1 MAASSAKFFVHQ
13 NQNKANSSRIESVI
27 TGDYQKNTVS
37 GVLPT
42 PGIGNVNSKDD
53 FALTNNEY
61 TTKENEYGDKI
72 HYKSGC
78 DRRSATTVSAFGG
91 EGNEAFVDIEEVI
104 STKTVI
110 VNTKSG
116 SGSTGDINHNKSSD
130 RFSQFESDNV
140 TTLPE
145 EINNN
150 FRGSAPTHTLYITPK
165 TFASEGNA
173 GINAKFA
180 YQLQTQN
187 IQHNN
192 TQALQKEASSLHSVA
207 KPLNQHN
214 HQWADKPPTNVSTKI
229 LNIRAPASSLASTS
243 LSSATSS
250 YTNFAMN
257 SSQSTQA
264 PGNRITF
271 TSQTL
276 PNGTINI
283 GGAAG
288 HPPGSTIISTS
299 QLPNTTTIKTIT
311 SSGAGGQHHTLP
323 QQVQVQ
329 HHQVLQSGG
338 QPGVTVQPSQQHHN
352 AATQSVGATQTQTL
366 VIKSNNA
373 VSLPAGLVSSSPGI
387 VTMTK
392 TINQGNQQPLLNSM
406 IPANVVVGM
415 RPPNAQQQ
423 QKNVPGNT
431 LGRVVIGGPHMVGA
445 RPQNPAITL
454 STLAP
459 GQTPALILKTENGY
473 QLLRV
478 GTATS
483 GPVTPT
489 IGGSGGTNSN
499 PAQIR
504 LQTVPAASMAV
515 SSSASNNIVVNSVA
529 SSTAGPH
536 HTYTSQANITLQQP
550 HHQTA
555 LQHQQQQQTHLQS
568 QHQQLHQQTQHLLP
582 QPQITQIQT
591 IPAQH
596 SASATA
602 STGSAANTT
611 TMSNNHSAVSTAS
624 AGTTTGTANVT
635 TTQSAAQGNTKE
647 KCRKFLANLIDL
659 ATREPKPVEKN
670 VRNLIQELV
679 NANVEPEEFCDRLER
694 LLNASPQPCLI
705 GFLKKSLPLLRQALF
720 TRELVIEGIKPPPQ
734 HVAGLT
740 TLQQFPKIQ
749 AQIRPITQSQ
759 TTTIGQTQVRMI
771 SPAGP
776 GGPRPIGH
784 TTITKQQGGIRI
796 QGPTNGPRLVNA
808 QIRGPIPASIQQAN
822 AQLPSAPTQASI
834 VHIRAPTVT
843 QISRPTTVQ
852 IRTAKGKNAPP
863 GITHV
868 KVGQTQI
875 KAIASPVPSLVAT
888 NQPPSLTA
896 ISNSLPPSSTPSL
909 SAVST
914 ILSTIN
920 SVATYSNAS
929 SGTSLPT
936 PSLPTVQLPPS
947 LMHHSSSHLSSHA
960 AIAGIGESIR
970 ILDPKLENVIKQEKI
985 IPVTPPANKTTAKSG
1000 AASASKA
1007 SSKKKKEQL
1016 DKEKEEKANASG
1028 AAVTAAMS
1036 SFYQQPSI
1044 SMSSSVY
1051 GDDDINDVAAMG
1063 GVNLAEE
1070 SQRILGSTENIGTQ
1084 IRSCK
1089 DEVFLHLPA
1098 LQARIRAMV
1107 LERGLEE
1114 PSQDVA
1120 VLISHACQ
1128 ERLKNVVEKLAVI
1141 AEHRIDVIKLDP
1153 RYEVTKDVR
1162 GQIKFLEE
1170 LDKAEQK
1177 RHEELE
1183 REMLLRAAKSRSK
1196 IEDPEQAKMKARAK
1210 EMQRAEMEEL
1220 RQRDANMTALQAIG
1234 PRKKIKLDGDA
1245 TGAGANSNASGALGG
1260 SSVPS
1265 VPLRPRIKR
1274 VNLRDMLFFME
1285 QERET
1290 SRSQMLY
1297 KAYLK

>member
-1 MAASSAKFFVHQ
+1 
-13 NQNKANSSRIESVI
+13 
-27 TGDYQKNTVS
+27 
-37 GVLPT
+37 
-42 PGIGNVNSKDD
+42 
-53 FALTNNEY
+53 
-61 TTKENEYGDKI
+61 
-72 HYKSGC
+72 
-78 DRRSATTVSAFGG
+78 
-91 EGNEAFVDIEEVI
+91 
-104 STKTVI
+104 
-110 VNTKSG
+110 
-116 SGSTGDINHNKSSD
+116 
-130 RFSQFESDNV
+130 
-140 TTLPE
+140 
-145 EINNN
+145 
-150 FRGSAPTHTLYITPK
+150 
-165 TFASEGNA
+165 
-173 GINAKFA
+173 
-180 YQLQTQN
+180 
-187 IQHNN
+187 
-192 TQALQKEASSLHSVA
+192 
-207 KPLNQHN
+207 
-214 HQWADKPPTNVSTKI
+214 
-229 LNIRAPASSLASTS
+229 
-243 LSSATSS
+243 
-250 YTNFAMN
+250 MN

-311 SSGAGGQHHTLP
+311 SSGVGGQHHTLP

-596 SASATA
+596 SASATV
-602 STGSAANTT
+602 STGTAANTT

-624 AGTTTGTANVT
+624 AGTATGTANVT

-749 AQIRPITQSQ
+749 AQIRPISQSQ

-929 SGTSLPT
+929 SGSSLPT

-970 ILDPKLENVIKQEKI
+970 IVDPKLENAIKQEKI

-1016 DKEKEEKANASG
+1016 DKDKEEKANASG

-1128 ERLKNVVEKLAVI
+1128 ERLKSVVEKLAVI

>member
-1 MAASSAKFFVHQ
+1 
-13 NQNKANSSRIESVI
+13 
-27 TGDYQKNTVS
+27 
-37 GVLPT
+37 
-42 PGIGNVNSKDD
+42 
-53 FALTNNEY
+53 
-61 TTKENEYGDKI
+61 
-72 HYKSGC
+72 
-78 DRRSATTVSAFGG
+78 
-91 EGNEAFVDIEEVI
+91 
-104 STKTVI
+104 
-110 VNTKSG
+110 
-116 SGSTGDINHNKSSD
+116 
-130 RFSQFESDNV
+130 
-140 TTLPE
+140 
-145 EINNN
+145 
-150 FRGSAPTHTLYITPK
+150 
-165 TFASEGNA
+165 
-173 GINAKFA
+173 
-180 YQLQTQN
+180 
-187 IQHNN
+187 
-192 TQALQKEASSLHSVA
+192 
-207 KPLNQHN
+207 
-214 HQWADKPPTNVSTKI
+214 
-229 LNIRAPASSLASTS
+229 
-243 LSSATSS
+243 
-250 YTNFAMN
+250 
-257 SSQSTQA
+257 
-264 PGNRITF
+264 
-271 TSQTL
+271 
-276 PNGTINI
+276 
-283 GGAAG
+283 
-288 HPPGSTIISTS
+288 
-299 QLPNTTTIKTIT
+299 
-311 SSGAGGQHHTLP
+311 
-323 QQVQVQ
+323 
-329 HHQVLQSGG
+329 
-338 QPGVTVQPSQQHHN
+338 
-352 AATQSVGATQTQTL
+352 
-366 VIKSNNA
+366 
-373 VSLPAGLVSSSPGI
+373 
-387 VTMTK
+387 
-392 TINQGNQQPLLNSM
+392 
-406 IPANVVVGM
+406 
-415 RPPNAQQQ
+415 
-423 QKNVPGNT
+423 
-431 LGRVVIGGPHMVGA
+431 
-445 RPQNPAITL
+445 
-454 STLAP
+454 
-459 GQTPALILKTENGY
+459 
-473 QLLRV
+473 
-478 GTATS
+478 
-483 GPVTPT
+483 
-489 IGGSGGTNSN
+489 
-499 PAQIR
+499 
-504 LQTVPAASMAV
+504 MAV
-515 SSSASNNIVVNSVA
+515 SSSTSNNIVVNSVA
-529 SSTAGPH
+529 SNTAGPH
-536 HTYTSQANITLQQP
+536 HSYTSQANITLQQP
-550 HHQTA
+550 QHHQTT
-555 LQHQQQQQTHLQS
+555 LQHQQQQSHLQS
-568 QHQQLHQQTQHLLP
+568 QHHQQIHQQTQHLLP

-596 SASATA
+596 SAGATA
-602 STGSAANTT
+602 STGTSNTT
-611 TMSNNHSAVSTAS
+611 TMSNNHSAVVSTAS
-624 AGTTTGTANVT
+624 AGTTTGTPTMA

-749 AQIRPITQSQ
+749 AQIRPISQNQ

-771 SPAGP
+771 SPGGP

-796 QGPTNGPRLVNA
+796 QGPTSGPRLVNA
-808 QIRGPIPASIQQAN
+808 QIRGPIPASIHQSN
-822 AQLPSAPTQASI
+822 AQLPTAPNQANI

-843 QISRPTTVQ
+843 QISRPATVQ

-875 KAIASPVPSLVAT
+875 KAISSPVPSLVT
-888 NQPPSLTA
+888 SSQPPSLAA

-920 SVATYSNAS
+920 SVATYSHAG

-936 PSLPTVQLPPS
+936 PSLPTVQLPPA
-947 LMHHSSSHLSSHA
+947 LMNSSSSHLHNNA
-960 AIAGIGESIR
+960 ALAGIGESLR
-970 ILDPKLENVIKQEKI
+970 IIDHKVDLNIVKQEKI
-985 IPVTPPANKTTAKSG
+985 APATPSATATANKSTTKSG
-1000 AASASKA
+1000 ASSASKA

-1016 DKEKEEKANASG
+1016 DKEKEDKANASG
-1028 AAVTAAMS
+1028 AAATAAS

-1044 SMSSSVY
+1044 SMSSSLY

-1070 SQRILGSTENIGTQ
+1070 SQRILGCTENIGTQ

-1107 LERGLEE
+1107 MERGLEE

-1128 ERLKNVVEKLAVI
+1128 ERLKNIVEKLAVI

-1177 RHEELE
+1177 RHEEME

-1245 TGAGANSNASGALGG
+1245 IGTGANSSAGGALGA
-1260 SSVPS
+1260 SSVPA

-1285 QERET
+1285 QERDT
-1290 SRSQMLY
+1290 CRSQMLY

>member
-13 NQNKANSSRIESVI
+13 NQNKANSSGAESVI
-27 TGDYQKNTVS
+27 ADCKQINGS
-37 GVLPT
+37 
-42 PGIGNVNSKDD
+42 DD
-53 FALTNNEY
+53 IASNELRNKHYVVDCASTNDSHSANKKEY
-61 TTKENEYGDKI
+61 ADKI
-72 HYKSGC
+72 HYKSGT
-78 DRRSATTVSAFGG
+78 DRRSATTVSGFGA
-91 EGNEAFVDIEEVI
+91 EVSEAFVDIEEVI
-104 STKTVI
+104 STKTPI
-110 VNTKSG
+110 VNSNSHSVGGGDGRGNKRNPLQQHFG
-116 SGSTGDINHNKSSD
+116 SANFTA
-130 RFSQFESDNV
+130 V
-140 TTLPE
+140 PE
-145 EINNN
+145 EINNSSDN
-150 FRGSAPTHTLYITPK
+150 KYLAANTLNIPK
-165 TFASEGNA
+165 KFHNYDNGNEGIA
-173 GINAKFA
+173 ARVG

-187 IQHNN
+187 NKQQTVRIPNRD
-192 TQALQKEASSLHSVA
+192 TSSLQLAA
-207 KPLNQHN
+207 KTPS
-214 HQWADKPPTNVSTKI
+214 QWTDKPPDKIPTKI
-229 LNIRAPASSLASTS
+229 LNIRAPPLSLAPTS
-243 LSSATSS
+243 LSSPASS
-250 YTNFAMN
+250 FTNFAMN
-257 SSQSTQA
+257 SSQPTQA

-283 GGAAG
+283 GGATG
-288 HPPGSTIISTS
+288 HPAGSTIISTS

-311 SSGAGGQHHTLP
+311 SSGGGQQHHALP
-323 QQVQVQ
+323 QQV
-329 HHQVLQSGG
+329 
-338 QPGVTVQPSQQHHN
+338 
-352 AATQSVGATQTQTL
+352 
-366 VIKSNNA
+366 
-373 VSLPAGLVSSSPGI
+373 
-387 VTMTK
+387 
-392 TINQGNQQPLLNSM
+392 QGNQQPLLNSM
-406 IPANVVVGM
+406 IPASVVVGM

-423 QKNVPGNT
+423 QKNVQGNT
-431 LGRVVIGGPHMVGA
+431 LGRVVIGGPHMVGT
-445 RPQNPAITL
+445 RPQNPGITL

-478 GTATS
+478 GTASS

-489 IGGSGGTNSN
+489 IGGSGNTNSTN

-504 LQTVPAASMAV
+504 LQTVPAAVSRFTGPPIALRKTIVRSSTSTTTTTTTHHHQHHQQQQQAKQHQQQATATKQIKQNSMAV
-515 SSSASNNIVVNSVA
+515 SSSTSNNIVVNSVA

-550 HHQTA
+550 HHHQTT
-555 LQHQQQQQTHLQS
+555 LQHQQQQSHLQS
-568 QHQQLHQQTQHLLP
+568 QHQQIHQQTQHLLP

-596 SASATA
+596 STGSTA
-602 STGSAANTT
+602 STGTSNTT
-611 TMSNNHSAVSTAS
+611 TMSNNHSAVLTAS
-624 AGTTTGTANVT
+624 GGTTTGTPTAA

-749 AQIRPITQSQ
+749 AQIRPISQNQ

-771 SPAGP
+771 SP
-776 GGPRPIGH
+776 GGLGAPRPIGH

-808 QIRGPIPASIQQAN
+808 QIRGPIPASIQQN
-822 AQLPSAPTQASI
+822 TQLPTAPTQANI

-843 QISRPTTVQ
+843 QISRPATVQ
-852 IRTAKGKNAPP
+852 IRTTKGKNTPS

-875 KAIASPVPSLVAT
+875 KAISSPVPSLIAS
-888 NQPPSLTA
+888 NHPPSLAA

-914 ILSTIN
+914 MLSTIN
-920 SVATYSNAS
+920 SVATYSNAG

-936 PSLPTVQLPPS
+936 PSLPIVQLPPA
-947 LMHHSSSHLSSHA
+947 LMNSSSHLSSNA
-960 AIAGIGESIR
+960 SIVGIGESLR
-970 ILDPKLENVIKQEKI
+970 IVDNKLDISAIKQEKI
-985 IPVTPPANKTTAKSG
+985 TPATPTLTATANKSTAKSG

-1028 AAVTAAMS
+1028 AAATAAS
-1036 SFYQQPSI
+1036 SFYQQPAL
-1044 SMSSSVY
+1044 SMSSSLY

-1107 LERGLEE
+1107 MERGLEE

-1128 ERLKNVVEKLAVI
+1128 ERLKNIVQKLAVI
-1141 AEHRIDVIKLDP
+1141 AEHRIDVIKVDP
-1153 RYEVTKDVR
+1153 RYEITKDVR

-1234 PRKKIKLDGDA
+1234 PRKKPKLDNDA
-1245 TGAGANSNASGALGG
+1245 TGAGTNSTVGGALGG
-1260 SSVPS
+1260 SNTPTVS
-1265 VPLRPRIKR
+1265 LRPRIKR

-1285 QERET
+1285 QERDT
-1290 SRSQMLY
+1290 CRSQMLY